1 MLCWLVVPTHQW
13 KWIYQPSGWLSG
25 WSAPMGL
32 RSGCKQ
38 TGARGLPWSIGS
50 VIWNDNS
57 PLYFGVLLNAFME
70 RYHYSIN
77 FIVLSTSSPNGM
89 TDHVHLW
96 SFSSPH
102 AIYMRWLLRLRRVLS
117 LYSGKVGFPLRRFP
131 KMHKIYTHTRGNVV
145 NVSMRVELCSKSITC
160 RLNWC

>member
-1 MLCWLVVPTHQW
+1 MAVIRGMIDFWNPWVLMIYIRLVCRLLHVMLISCSNASMKMNLSNIWLIIW
-13 KWIYQPSGWLSG
+13 MIRSY
-25 WSAPMGL
+25 GL

-131 KMHKIYTHTRGNVV
+131 KMH
-145 NVSMRVELCSKSITC
+145 
-160 RLNWC
+160 